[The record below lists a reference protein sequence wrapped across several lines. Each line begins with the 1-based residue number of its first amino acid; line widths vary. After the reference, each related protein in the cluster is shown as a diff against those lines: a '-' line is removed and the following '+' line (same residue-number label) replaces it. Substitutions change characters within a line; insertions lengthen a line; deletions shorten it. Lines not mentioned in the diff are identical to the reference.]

1 MQSDTYVTVNSTQE
15 GYDCI
20 YELAQVKVKEHILE
34 GICWKSFPKLI
45 FSRGD
50 KSDVPYKD
58 VYNRLEI
65 LTGAEYL
72 IVPALIEIKEKY
84 KITAV
89 SEKIGL
95 SADAVSWNDYG
106 RNCKTGCF

>member
-1 MQSDTYVTVNSTQE
+1 MYLLN
-15 GYDCI
+15 
-20 YELAQVKVKEHILE
+20 LAQVKVKEHILE

-50 KSDVPYKD
+50 KSDAPYKD

-72 IVPALIEIKEKY
+72 IVPALIEIKKNMKLQQFQKNWTVRRCGFAE
-84 KITAV
+84 
-89 SEKIGL
+89 
-95 SADAVSWNDYG
+95 
-106 RNCKTGCF
+106 